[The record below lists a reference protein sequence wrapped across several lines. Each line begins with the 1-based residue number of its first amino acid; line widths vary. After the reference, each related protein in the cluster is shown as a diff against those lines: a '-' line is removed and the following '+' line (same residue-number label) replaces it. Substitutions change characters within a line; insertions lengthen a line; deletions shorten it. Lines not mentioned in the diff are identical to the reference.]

1 MSLPSAKS
9 GCTAIAP
16 ESPTHNVT
24 SIYKKHHIPS
34 TLMRLNAN
42 SKSKDLNKTIELE
55 AKLEV
60 SSLRGE

>member
-9 GCTAIAP
+9 GCTPITP
-16 ESPTHNVT
+16 KSPTHNVT
-24 SIYKKHHIPS
+24 SIYNKHHIPS

-42 SKSKDLNKTIELE
+42 SKSKDLNKTLELE

-60 SSLRGE
+60 SSLKGQ